1 MTPPRSRLYHGRV
14 VHSRTRPVRHR
25 FSYRVFMLLLD
36 LDDLPSLGRRLR
48 LFSVDRPGLFSFR
61 QRDHGPEGA
70 TTRAWVVSE
79 LAGAGLDTE
88 AIRISVLC
96 YPRLFGYVFNPLSVF
111 YCHEAGEGGRLKAIV
126 YEVHNTVGGRHA
138 YVLPVDRAAAPVGET
153 GDEETGDEET
163 GDEEAG
169 DEETG
174 EAIDQDCA
182 KGFFVSPFIGMAGRY
197 RFRLRD
203 PGAAAAL
210 LIEESDEEGV
220 FFRAGF
226 SGRAVPLT
234 DRALLGALVRYPM
247 MTYRIFGAIHWQAL
261 RLWLKGVPFLAPSR
275 AGRTSVRG
283 NLRDAG

>member
-1 MTPPRSRLYHGRV
+1 MTPLRSRLYHGRV

-36 LDDLPSLGRRLR
+36 LDELPSLGRRLR

-61 QRDHGPEGA
+61 ERDHGPEGA
-70 TTRAWVVSE
+70 ATRAWVESE

-138 YVLPVDRAAAPVGET
+138 YVLPVDRAAVPGSEAT
-153 GDEETGDEET
+153 GVEEASV
-163 GDEEAG
+163 EEAG
-169 DEETG
+169 VETAG

-182 KGFFVSPFIGMAGRY
+182 KDFFVSPFIGMAGRY

-203 PGAAAAL
+203 PGAAATL

-234 DRALLGALVRYPM
+234 DRALFGALFRYPL
-247 MTYRIFGAIHWQAL
+247 MTFRIFGAIHWQAL

-275 AGRTSVRG
+275 ARRPSVRG